1 MPKVSLQIHGRTYD
15 LACDEGQ
22 EDQLK
27 ELAGYVNRRMKE
39 LQSTVGDIGEL
50 RLLVMT
56 SLLIADELSDCLKR
70 EGLELGEEI
79 PSDDNPIAQ
88 NMEWT
93 ADRIEAIA
101 ARLEAS

>member
-1 MPKVSLQIHGRTYD
+1 MPKVSLTIHGRNYD

-22 EDQLK
+22 EDQLR
-27 ELAGYVNRRMKE
+27 ELASYIDRRMKE
-39 LQSTVGDIGEL
+39 LQSTVGDIGEM
-50 RLLVMT
+50 RLMVMT

-70 EGLELGEEI
+70 EGLQLGEEL
-79 PSDDNPIAQ
+79 PGDESGLAQ
-88 NMEWT
+88 SLEWT

>member
-1 MPKVSLQIHGRTYD
+1 MPKVSLTIHGRHYD

-22 EDQLK
+22 EDQLR
-27 ELAGYVNRRMKE
+27 ELASYIDRRMKE
-39 LQSTVGDIGEL
+39 LQSTVGDIGEM
-50 RLLVMT
+50 RLMVMT

-70 EGLELGEEI
+70 EGLQLGEEL
-79 PSDDNPIAQ
+79 PDDESGLAQ
-88 NMEWT
+88 SLEWT